1 MLELNLRRLHAHVPS
16 LLAECKKA
24 ERAKTPDREEAATRL
39 ESRLEQALS
48 LSYCAAKAAAG
59 VSIDLLQE
67 LSDATDAF
75 PQSKTLRERKTLV
88 SRSRALLHKQKGWSA
103 ALLMLQ
109 LASQEPV
116 STGLPA
122 QVQALRWED
131 LEQGVPRRDGS
142 PAQSGLFIED
152 VNRPEQRSDAVLLTV
167 AEHTDI
173 VNGVKV
179 LPGGKLLAS
188 VSEDGDVLICSM
200 ATGEV
205 KCTLAGHND
214 KRLHGCIC
222 GGQDVERGVANEDC
236 PLLHEATGGHV
247 GGVTCLDVSRTGK
260 LLVTGGTDRT
270 VRVWKRE
277 GRSSRYTL
285 WKQSSPGHANQ
296 VK

>member
-1 MLELNLRRLHAHVPS
+1 
-16 LLAECKKA
+16 
-24 ERAKTPDREEAATRL
+24 
-39 ESRLEQALS
+39 
-48 LSYCAAKAAAG
+48 
-59 VSIDLLQE
+59 
-67 LSDATDAF
+67 
-75 PQSKTLRERKTLV
+75 
-88 SRSRALLHKQKGWSA
+88 
-103 ALLMLQ
+103 
-109 LASQEPV
+109 
-116 STGLPA
+116 
-122 QVQALRWED
+122 
-131 LEQGVPRRDGS
+131 
-142 PAQSGLFIED
+142 
-152 VNRPEQRSDAVLLTV
+152 LTV

-214 KRLHGCIC
+214 KGLHGCIC

-285 WKQSSPGHANQ
+285 WKQSSPEHAIDVKSVSIHGRRIASGSEDGTVKVWAPTGRGAGLSCQQTLRGHDREVLSVSWSPDGTQLASGSVDSTVRLWDASTGAPIGSPLRGHSAVVHSVCFSSDGKKLTSGSADATARNWNPATRASLS
-296 VK
+296 

>member
-1 MLELNLRRLHAHVPS
+1 
-16 LLAECKKA
+16 
-24 ERAKTPDREEAATRL
+24 
-39 ESRLEQALS
+39 
-48 LSYCAAKAAAG
+48 
-59 VSIDLLQE
+59 
-67 LSDATDAF
+67 
-75 PQSKTLRERKTLV
+75 
-88 SRSRALLHKQKGWSA
+88 
-103 ALLMLQ
+103 MLQ

-116 STGLPA
+116 ATGLPA

-205 KCTLAGHND
+205 KCTLAGHNV
-214 KRLHGCIC
+214 KGLGGCIC
-222 GGQDVERGVANEDC
+222 GKQDVSGGVANEDC
-236 PLLHEATGGHV
+236 PLLREATGGHV
-247 GGVTCLDVSRTGK
+247 GEVKCLDVSRTGK

-270 VRVWKRE
+270 VRVWKSE